1 MVPVFSFT
9 LVWKSLPFLFQALST
24 TLIGFILYS
33 LFILITS
40 KSDGFLCFDW
50 YWELPGSHLTL
61 GVSIEIQYTYRS
73 IFLKILHRGILTSE
87 RTYDFYPV
95 GTGLFQWAKWSRIVI
110 ILLQMV
116 GVHDDLFVFPLITN
130 LPAWGITPSP
140 SFLPIFSC
148 LSPSDYNDVVIHF
161 IISCLIFWHIKV
173 SWYNKSRKRKK
184 MQ

>member
-9 LVWKSLPFLFQALST
+9 LMWKSLPFLFQALST
-24 TLIGFILYS
+24 ILIGFILYS

-73 IFLKILHRGILTSE
+73 IFLKILHCGILTSE

-116 GVHDDLFVFPLITN
+116 GSPWWFVCFSLDNKFTCMRDHPL
-130 LPAWGITPSP
+130 
-140 SFLPIFSC
+140 SFLPAYLLLFVPKWLQWCSH
-148 LSPSDYNDVVIHF
+148 SFYHF
-161 IISCLIFWHIKV
+161 VFNFLT
-173 SWYNKSRKRKK
+173 YKSV
-184 MQ
+184 MI